1 MNFTDEEQILPE
13 SLTGKKDM
21 ISQKMT
27 EHGMKLKNGM
37 SFYWKN
43 ICKQKTAPESEKV
56 DPALKFMLNISLAR
70 ESVRQAHTLF
80 L

>member
-21 ISQKMT
+21 ISGKMT

-43 ICKQKTAPESEKV
+43 ICKQKTAPESGKV
-56 DPALKFMLNISLAR
+56 DP
-70 ESVRQAHTLF
+70 VLF
-80 L
+80 LFPFKVQVCMVFLHFW